1 MALGRPG
8 DDGTQVLDNR
18 IEDTAAQA
26 GGSGQNG
33 NAINVFRAHNVTV
46 RGNRIRNAA
55 FSAVRGNAASNIQIT
70 NNTCTGLGEV
80 AIYAEFGFE
89 GAVIA
94 NNTIDGAAIGVAVT
108 NFNHGGRLAVVQGN
122 LIRNL
127 VPKRPAGTDP
137 NDGNGIG
144 IGVEADTAVTGNIIE
159 NAPVAGISV
168 GWGQYLRDVSVTGNV
183 VRSAGVGIA
192 VSVTPGAGSAVIA
205 DNLISGTQERRDRRH
220 GPAPRH
226 DRRSRA
232 RGRGALR
239 AACDQRQP
247 GALATSPLRRYSR
260 RMSNPSA
267 KEALAALWRL
277 AGQPDAALDA
287 LTLTGSEPALPSSF
301 AVGTAAQASIAAS
314 ALAAA
319 ELWRLRT
326 GRQQQVSVDMRD
338 AAIEFRSERYLRV
351 GGEPPKELWD
361 KIAGLYRCG
370 DGRWVRLHTNFPHHR
385 DGVLKLL
392 GCDYSREAVQRALD
406 GWEAEKFET
415 AAARGRTGRHDD
427 ALLRR
432 MGRASARAKP
442 SPRCRSFTI
451 EKIGDAPPQPLAAR
465 RPAALRRA
473 RARSHARDRRPGV
486 RAHARG
492 PRRRRAAGDRAR
504 TCRR

>member
-1 MALGRPG
+1 MSIDRRHFIGATAATGAWSATEAVAAPAASNTVPVSGLGVDAIHLGVRFNGTDDQTEALQRAIDRTAGARLPLILAPGVYRARGLVLPTGARLVGVPGATRIVATDNAPLIVARGADHILLSGIIFDGSGRTLPEKSGLIQLAAGRGIAIRDCEVLGAGRNGIVLEAIEGEITGTTITGALGAAIFSLDARGLTIARNTIRNAFNNGIQVWRSQAG
-8 DDGTQVLDNR
+8 DDGTQVIDNR

-137 NDGNGIG
+137 NDGSGIG
-144 IGVEADTAVTGNIIE
+144 IGVEADTAVTGNVIE

-205 DNLISGTQERRDRRH
+205 DNLISGTKN
-220 GPAPRH
+220 
-226 DRRSRA
+226 
-232 RGRGALR
+232 GAIVGM
-239 AACDQRQP
+239 DQRKAMTGDLARE
-247 GALATSPLRRYSR
+247 GATRFAQLAI
-260 RMSNPSA
+260 N
-267 KEALAALWRL
+267 
-277 AGQPDAALDA
+277 GN
-287 LTLTGSEPALPSSF
+287 
-301 AVGTAAQASIAAS
+301 
-314 ALAAA
+314 
-319 ELWRLRT
+319 
-326 GRQQQVSVDMRD
+326 
-338 AAIEFRSERYLRV
+338 RV
-351 GGEPPKELWD
+351 
-361 KIAGLYRCG
+361 R
-370 DGRWVRLHTNFPHHR
+370 
-385 DGVLKLL
+385 
-392 GCDYSREAVQRALD
+392 
-406 GWEAEKFET
+406 
-415 AAARGRTGRHDD
+415 
-427 ALLRR
+427 
-432 MGRASARAKP
+432 
-442 SPRCRSFTI
+442 
-451 EKIGDAPPQPLAAR
+451 
-465 RPAALRRA
+465 
-473 RARSHARDRRPGV
+473 
-486 RAHARG
+486 
-492 PRRRRAAGDRAR
+492 
-504 TCRR
+504 